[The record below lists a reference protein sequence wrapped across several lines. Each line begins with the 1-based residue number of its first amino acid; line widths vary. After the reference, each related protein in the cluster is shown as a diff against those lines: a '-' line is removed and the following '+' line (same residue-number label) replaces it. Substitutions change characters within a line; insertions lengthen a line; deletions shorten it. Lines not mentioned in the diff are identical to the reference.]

1 MCLSS
6 LMGREKT
13 FDMHAKYKERR
24 EASYALEKFPT
35 EVFSHRTIAPAFT
48 REE

>member
-1 MCLSS
+1 
-6 LMGREKT
+6 MGREKT
-13 FDMHAKYKERR
+13 VDMRAKYKERH
-24 EASYALEKFPT
+24 EASYTLEKFPI